1 MHRHQVAAILS
12 FALAIGITA
21 AAVLGPLLTDT
32 IRFRLPDS
40 LVVQYEGGEVVTLVV
55 AVPLLLLAGWR
66 WLRHERLAAALA
78 FGPAAY
84 AAYTF
89 VTAVMGQEYGRYPG
103 NVERAFFLY
112 TGLIALALA
121 VAVNALA
128 DLLQHPAPEPPSGLR
143 RVTAAIFLLIA
154 AFFALSWTAQ
164 ALQVY
169 RGEASEEY
177 MLGPALFWLIKML
190 DLGVLVPAMATVG
203 VGLLR
208 RSPLAIRIG
217 YGMVLYAVC
226 MAGAILGM
234 SVAMWLEDDPAAS
247 VAMTAFLA
255 PVTIGL
261 AWLAARWLIR
271 YRPFPDRDEV
281 RGGHATTLGTGH
293 AG

>member
-1 MHRHQVAAILS
+1 MHRHQVAAVLS
-12 FALAIGITA
+12 FVLAIGITV

-32 IRFRLPDS
+32 IRFHLPDS
-40 LVVQYEGGEVVTLVV
+40 LIVQYEGGEVVTLVL

-66 WLRHERLAAALA
+66 WLRHDRLAAALA

-89 VTAVMGQEYGRYPG
+89 VTAIVGQEYGRYPG
-103 NVERAFFLY
+103 NAERAFFLY
-112 TGLIALALA
+112 VGLIALGAA
-121 VAVNALA
+121 VTVNALA
-128 DLLQHPAPEPPSGLR
+128 DLLQQPAPEPPDGLR

-169 RGEASEEY
+169 RGETTEEY
-177 MLGPALFWLIKML
+177 TLGPALFWLIKML
-190 DLGVLVPAMATVG
+190 DLGFLVPAMLTVG

-208 RSPLAIRIG
+208 RSPLAIRMG
-217 YGMVLYAVC
+217 YGMVPYAVC

-234 SVAMWLEDDPAAS
+234 SVAMWLEDDPSAS
-247 VAMTAFLA
+247 VAMTAFLT

-261 AWLAARWLIR
+261 AWLAARWLML
-271 YRPFPDRDEV
+271 YRPLTDRQEV
-281 RGGHATTLGTGH
+281 RIGHTTTLGTGH